1 MMKTLKKPGIEEYFF
16 NKIKGFYKKLT
27 ANTILTGKRYF
38 PLRSEKRQRCL
49 LLTLLFNSVLEF
61 LVRPIRERKELK
73 AFKR

>member
-16 NKIKGFYKKLT
+16 NEIKGFYKNLT

-61 LVRPIRERKELK
+61 LARAIRGRKELK